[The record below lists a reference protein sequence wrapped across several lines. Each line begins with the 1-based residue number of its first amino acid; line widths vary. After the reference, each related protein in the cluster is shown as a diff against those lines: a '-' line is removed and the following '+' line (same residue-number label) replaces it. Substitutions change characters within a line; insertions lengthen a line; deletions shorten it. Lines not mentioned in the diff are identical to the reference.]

1 MYLFQRSV
9 RCFREAN
16 VVLSFELNFVLDL
29 YPEAVCGRVFL
40 VSESNDF
47 TIQWGIVLNLSV
59 KHGRKADVVREN
71 LRGNMWITNDN
82 QTNGVKHNARLS
94 DPHHTTT
101 IFFISLGST

>member
-1 MYLFQRSV
+1 M
-9 RCFREAN
+9 
-16 VVLSFELNFVLDL
+16 
-29 YPEAVCGRVFL
+29 
-40 VSESNDF
+40 
-47 TIQWGIVLNLSV
+47 LNLSV
-59 KHGRKADVVREN
+59 KHGRKADCAFTVVHIYVVRAN